1 VSYLVPTVIEQ
12 TSRGER
18 SFDLYSRLLAD
29 RVVFLGTE
37 IDDTSAN
44 LVIGQLLHLESQ
56 DDERDIQLYI
66 NSPGGSVTAG
76 FGIYDTMQFIAPDVS
91 TICVG
96 QAASWAA
103 VLLAAGAPGKRLALP
118 NARVLIHQPHGG
130 AQGQATDMEIQMEEM
145 RLARRRIEELLAHH
159 TGQDRARIARDI
171 ERDYIVRGDEAVA
184 YGLVDDVIANRERVD
199 QRLRPG
205 YRPAGGGPTDPADPA
220 DPADQTEGSAGGAGD
235 PDDGPAPA

>member
-18 SFDLYSRLLAD
+18 SFDLYSRLLSD

-56 DDERDIQLYI
+56 NPDQDIKLYI

-76 FGIYDTMQFIAPDVS
+76 FGIYDTMQFIKPDVS

-103 VLLAAGAPGKRLALP
+103 VLLAAGAPGKRLTLP

-130 AQGQATDMEIQMEEM
+130 AQGQTSDMEIQLEEM
-145 RLARRRIEELLAHH
+145 RLARLRIEELLAEH
-159 TGQDRARIARDI
+159 TGQSIERISADI
-171 ERDYIVRGDEAVA
+171 ERDYIVRGEAAVE
-184 YGLVDDVIANRERVD
+184 YGLVDEVISRRETLPKVAAM
-199 QRLRPG
+199 RPG
-205 YRPAGGGPTDPADPA
+205 YATPTGVPEKSDGA
-220 DPADQTEGSAGGAGD
+220 TEAEDAATG
-235 PDDGPAPA
+235 